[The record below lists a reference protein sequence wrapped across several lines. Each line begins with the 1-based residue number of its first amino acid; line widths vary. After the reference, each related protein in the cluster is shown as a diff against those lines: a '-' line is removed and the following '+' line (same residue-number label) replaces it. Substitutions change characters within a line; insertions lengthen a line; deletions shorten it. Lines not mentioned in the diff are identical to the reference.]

1 MHRLPA
7 PARLAHVSLLSP
19 LSSLCSGVARL
30 AGPLAAALVAAAL
43 LLAAAPSEAR
53 AQAQPPIAVD
63 YPVEGVTGYLED
75 VPSPDEVLGV
85 LVGERHAR
93 PAELVEYFQRV
104 AAASDRVVLR
114 RHGRTYQGRPLV
126 HAVVTS
132 PENHARLEEIR
143 RANLRLS
150 DEPGAVTDDEI
161 AGMPSV
167 VYMGYSVHGDEA
179 SGSDASLLTLH
190 HLAAGQGAEVERVL
204 ENSVVI
210 VDPSINP
217 DGRARFV
224 EWVTD
229 NRGRVPTT
237 DPQDREHNQ
246 PWPGGRTNQYFFD
259 LNRDWLPVQHPS
271 SKGRLELFHHWR
283 PQLHLDFHE
292 MGGDDTYFF
301 QPGVPSRRNPNT
313 PVHTNDLTREV
324 ARFHARALDEVDE
337 LYFSEENYDDFYY
350 GKGSTYPDVN
360 GGVGILF
367 EQASARSLRAETDHG
382 ILPYEETVRNQF
394 ATSLSSLRAGVELRE
409 ELLANQRRHYREAPD
424 FVAENPVKGWLV
436 SGADDLTRAQQFLK
450 MMQRHRIR
458 VHELASTVE
467 REGETFR
474 PGEAWV
480 IPLDQPQARL
490 VNGLLEKRTTF
501 RDSLFYDV
509 SAWTMTLSFG
519 LPHAELT
526 SDPSGLLGEEIG
538 PVEIGGGEVVG
549 GRADYAY
556 VLAWDRYYAPRAL
569 YRLQEAG
576 VRPLVAEQS
585 FTMPTADGGTRTF
598 PRGSIVVPVEYR
610 AEGSGQTADD
620 VHRIVRQAA
629 SEDHVVFHALDTGRP
644 EGGIWPG
651 GPNTEVLEK
660 PRVAVLSGEGT
671 SGYRV
676 GEAWHLLNERMGV
689 PVSLL
694 NLRWVTEADLDRY
707 NTIVLAGGAW
717 GADSAT
723 AETLASW
730 VREGGLLVTVGNGV
744 RMALDQGLLETSLRE
759 TELDLGQ
766 VAYGDLGARRGA
778 QYIGGTIFEVNLDPT
793 HPVAY
798 GYGESVPVFR
808 AHNTYVE
815 PSEEPGVTVGTYAAE
830 PLLSGYLHPD
840 QEPQLAGSASI
851 LAAEAGGGQVISFL
865 DNPNFRA
872 FWHGTNGLFLNAVF
886 FGGTL

>member
-1 MHRLPA
+1 MRRIPT
-7 PARLAHVSLLSP
+7 PARP
-19 LSSLCSGVARL
+19 PRGPRLSSGPSSRSPIVGWL
-30 AGPLAAALVAAAL
+30 AAPLAAALMLAVA
-43 LLAAAPSEAR
+43 LAAAPTEAR
-53 AQAQPPIAVD
+53 AQAQPPIAMD
-63 YPVEGVTGYLED
+63 YPVEGVTGYLD
-75 VPSPDEVLGV
+75 GVPSPEEVLGV

-93 PAELVEYFQRV
+93 PGELVEYFQRV
-104 AAASDRVVLR
+104 AEASDRVVLR
-114 RHGRTYQGRPLV
+114 RHGRTYQDRPLV

-132 PENHARLEEIR
+132 PENHDRLEQIR
-143 RANLRLS
+143 EQNLRLS
-150 DEPGAVTDDEI
+150 DDPSAVTDEEI

-190 HLAAGQGAEVERVL
+190 HLAAGQGPEVERVL
-204 ENSVVI
+204 ENTVVI

-367 EQASARSLRAETDHG
+367 EQASARALRSETDHG

-409 ELLANQRRHYREAPD
+409 ELLANQRRHYREVPD
-424 FVAENPVKGWLV
+424 FVAESPVKGWV
-436 SGADDLTRAQQFLK
+436 VGGGGDLTRAQQFLR

-458 VHELASTVE
+458 VHELSSTVE
-467 REGETFR
+467 RGGETFR

-509 SAWTMTLSFG
+509 SAWSMTLAFG

-526 SDPSGLLGEEIG
+526 SDPSELVGERIG
-538 PVEIGGGEVVG
+538 PVELGGGEVVG
-549 GRADYAY
+549 GEADYAY
-556 VLAWDRYYAPRAL
+556 VLEWDRYFAPRAL
-569 YRLQEAG
+569 YRLQAAG
-576 VRPLVAEQS
+576 VRPLVAERS
-585 FTMPTADGGTRTF
+585 FTMSTADGGTRTF
-598 PRGSIVVPVEYR
+598 GRGSIVVPVEYR
-610 AEGSGQTADD
+610 AEGAGQTAAD
-620 VHRIVRQAA
+620 VHRIVRRAA

-651 GPNTEVLEK
+651 GPNVEVLRK
-660 PRVAVLSGEGT
+660 PEVAVLAGEGT

-676 GEAWHLLNERMGV
+676 GETWHLLNERMGV

-694 NLRWVTEADLDRY
+694 DLGRTTDADLDRY

-717 GADSAT
+717 GMDSET
-723 AETLASW
+723 AETLATW
-730 VREGGLLVTVGNGV
+730 VREGGLLITVGNGV
-744 RMALDQGLLETSLRE
+744 RTALDQELLPTSVRE
-759 TELDLGQ
+759 TEVDLGD
-766 VAYGDLGARRGA
+766 VAYGDLGTRRGA
-778 QYIGGTIFEVNLDPT
+778 QFIGGTIFEVNLDPT

-815 PSEEPGVTVGTYAAE
+815 PSEESGVTVGTYAAE
-830 PLLSGYLHPD
+830 PLLSGYLHQD
-840 QEPQLAGSASI
+840 QAPQLSGSASI

-872 FWHGTNGLFLNAVF
+872 FWHGTNRLFLNAVF

>member
-1 MHRLPA
+1 MQRFATPSFRLALRPPSLPA
-7 PARLAHVSLLSP
+7 VGAM
-19 LSSLCSGVARL
+19 
-30 AGPLAAALVAAAL
+30 AALIVATC
-43 LLAAAPSEAR
+43 LLAVPDGAR
-53 AQAQPPIAVD
+53 AQARPPIAMD
-63 YPVEGVTGYLED
+63 YPVDGVTGYLD
-75 VPSPDEVLGV
+75 GVPSPEAVLGT

-93 PAELVEYFQRV
+93 PDELVEYVRRV
-104 AAASDRVVLR
+104 AEASDRVVMR

-126 HAVVTS
+126 HAIVTS
-132 PENHARLEEIR
+132 PENHARLDEIR
-143 RANLRLS
+143 RQNLRLL
-150 DEPGAVTDDEI
+150 DEPNAVTDGEI
-161 AGMPSV
+161 AGMPTV
-167 VYMGYSVHGDEA
+167 TYMGYSVHGDEA

-190 HLAAGQGAEVERVL
+190 HLAAGQGPAVERVL

-210 VDPSINP
+210 IDPSINP

-224 EWVTD
+224 NWVTD

-271 SKGRLELFHHWR
+271 SKGRLELFHRWR

-394 ATSLSSLRAGVELRE
+394 ATSLSSLEAAVELRE
-409 ELLANQRRHYREAPD
+409 ELLANQRRHYREVPD
-424 FVAENPVKGWLV
+424 FVAENPVKGWVV
-436 SGADDLTRAQQFLK
+436 SASGDRTRAQQFVQML
-450 MMQRHRIR
+450 QRHRIR
-458 VHELASTVE
+458 VHELARAVE
-467 REGETFR
+467 RGGRTFR
-474 PGEAWV
+474 PGDAWV

-490 VNGLLEKRTTF
+490 VNGMLEKRTTF

-526 SDPSGLLGEEIG
+526 SDPSGLVGDELG
-538 PVEIGGGEVVG
+538 PVEPGGGRVVG
-549 GRADYAY
+549 GEAEYAY
-556 VLAWDRYYAPRAL
+556 VLEWDRYFAPRAL

-576 VRPLVAEQS
+576 VRPLVAEDAFS
-585 FTMPTADGGTRTF
+585 MPAADGGVREF
-598 PRGSIVVPVEYR
+598 PRGSVIVPVEYR
-610 AEGSGQTADD
+610 AEGSGQTAED
-620 VHRIVRQAA
+620 VHRIVREAA
-629 SEDHVVFHALDTGRP
+629 ERDHVVFRALDTGRP

-651 GPNTEVLEK
+651 GPNADVLEK
-660 PRVAVLSGEGT
+660 PRVAVLAGSGT

-676 GEAWHLLNERMGV
+676 GETWHLLNERMGV
-689 PVSLL
+689 PVSLV
-694 NLRWVTEADLDRY
+694 NVDEVTDADLDRY
-707 NTIVLAGGAW
+707 NTVVLAGGAW
-717 GADSAT
+717 GLSDAA
-723 AETLASW
+723 AEAVAAW
-730 VREGGLLVTVGNGV
+730 VRDGGLLITVGNGV
-744 RMALDQGLLETSLRE
+744 RFALDRELLDTSLRE
-759 TELDLGQ
+759 TEVDLGE
-766 VAYGDLGARRGA
+766 VDYGDLGARRGA
-778 QYIGGTIFEVNLDPT
+778 QLIGGTIFEVELDPT

-815 PSEEPGVTVGTYAAE
+815 PSGDPGVTVGEYASE
-830 PLLSGYLHPD
+830 PLLSGYIHED
-840 QEPQLAGSASI
+840 QVPQLAGSASI
-851 LAAEAGGGQVISFL
+851 IAERAGSGRVISFL

-886 FGGTL
+886 FGQTF